1 MCTRLRFFRRFYL
14 TQITLITIQNIFFG
28 MEFFFQTTC
37 KATTDKH
44 PVNIF
49 GIFTADEIQLHLRI
63 FPYYTAFEHFMEQ
76 VFSFFCYHF
85 KAV

>member
-1 MCTRLRFFRRFYL
+1 
-14 TQITLITIQNIFFG
+14 
-28 MEFFFQTTC
+28 MEFFLQTTC
-37 KATTDKH
+37 KATTDKQ

-76 VFSFFCYHF
+76 VFSFFLLPF
-85 KAV
+85 QGSLNDSK